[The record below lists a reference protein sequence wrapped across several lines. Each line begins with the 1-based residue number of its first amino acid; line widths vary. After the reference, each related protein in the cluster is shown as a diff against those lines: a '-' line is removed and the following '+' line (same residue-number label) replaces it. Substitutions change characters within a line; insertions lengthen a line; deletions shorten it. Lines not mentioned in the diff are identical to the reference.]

1 MRLLSK
7 FLLVSIAG
15 LTVMVA
21 VFAGIGVTTIDD
33 VLYQNSLH
41 VLRAE
46 IGSVARTLE
55 TKPGRAL
62 LSDKVLSE
70 TLRDQNARTRRFPF
84 CLQSFRRTI
93 VPAGKRPID
102 TFRQKHHYPPGRST
116 RRRRLDRC

>member
-21 VFAGIGVTTIDD
+21 VLAGIGVTTIDE

-55 TKPGRAL
+55 TKRTGPYSLIKFCRKHCAIKCAELAQAIRVALETARA
-62 LSDKVLSE
+62 
-70 TLRDQNARTRRFPF
+70 
-84 CLQSFRRTI
+84 
-93 VPAGKRPID
+93 
-102 TFRQKHHYPPGRST
+102 
-116 RRRRLDRC
+116 

>member
-41 VLRAE
+41 VAC
-46 IGSVARTLE
+46 
-55 TKPGRAL
+55 
-62 LSDKVLSE
+62 
-70 TLRDQNARTRRFPF
+70 RDR
-84 CLQSFRRTI
+84 LRRTH
-93 VPAGKRPID
+93 PRNKTG
-102 TFRQKHHYPPGRST
+102 PGPT
-116 RRRRLDRC
+116 L